1 MNMWS
6 REWRTSDSVAL
17 HFFASRIVSSV
28 PGFHATE
35 CARCTCIC
43 CRRKTGTELNSNEL
57 RRSRPVASL
66 ASVGSGRRSFGLLW
80 LVRSAARRDRMLFSG
95 SFSILDII
103 HHLSCVVL
111 ISLNQTNKSL
121 SICACVCS
129 VVRTGVYRG
138 RLAPWGSPYCNVSQ
152 PHESRSRSYG

>member
-1 MNMWS
+1 MRYMYVYLLSQKNGDGIKLK
-6 REWRTSDSVAL
+6 RAP
-17 HFFASRIVSSV
+17 AV
-28 PGFHATE
+28 P
-35 CARCTCIC
+35 
-43 CRRKTGTELNSNEL
+43 
-57 RRSRPVASL
+57 
-66 ASVGSGRRSFGLLW
+66 SGRVARVGRVGAALVRFRLLW

>member
-1 MNMWS
+1 MRYMYVYLLSQKNGDGIKLK
-6 REWRTSDSVAL
+6 RAP
-17 HFFASRIVSSV
+17 AV
-28 PGFHATE
+28 P
-35 CARCTCIC
+35 
-43 CRRKTGTELNSNEL
+43 
-57 RRSRPVASL
+57 
-66 ASVGSGRRSFGLLW
+66 SGRVGRVGARSVCFVW